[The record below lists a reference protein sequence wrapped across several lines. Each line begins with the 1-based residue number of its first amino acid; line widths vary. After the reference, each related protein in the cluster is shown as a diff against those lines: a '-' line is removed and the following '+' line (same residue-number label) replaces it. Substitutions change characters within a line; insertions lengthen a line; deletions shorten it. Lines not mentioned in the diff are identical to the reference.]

1 MKYFEIILKILFVT
15 GAVTFF
21 LDRNTFWDSIYYFLV
36 VCLVLGITLIF
47 NKKKQSYGYKLV
59 KREIIMRRVEGI
71 VLVVFAVVFAILKA
85 KGQI

>member
-1 MKYFEIILKILFVT
+1 MKYFEIVLKILFVA

-21 LDRNTFWDSIYYFLV
+21 LDRNTFWDSICYFLA

-47 NKKKQSYGYKLV
+47 NKKKQSYGYKLA
-59 KREIIMRRVEGI
+59 KREIVMRRVEGI

-85 KGQI
+85 QSMI